1 MRMQIN
7 EFTTNYFVCN
17 FSEQEYLDMLTGF
30 MPSATEKKIIDAF
43 INYLKDRKKISL
55 STLRGMI
62 TKFNRVLYENT
73 MEGVE
78 SYLFFE
84 ENDEEAVKN
93 YLKKFTF
100 ENYADIVSDCLFRM
114 KNNYIGKKSLMLR
127 KKYRN
132 VREML
137 FNRVNRA
144 VTEMVC
150 DIQYVKDADGV
161 FKNKFIENLL
171 KTSIDNLTRRMIYT
185 VLYDRGMNSS
195 KSKSDD
201 PKKPE
206 FVKLDVGRMSDY
218 VYMTELKNLPYNIES
233 LLNAAS
239 TIFCLII
246 NMELRGDLP
255 TFVTTTEKNFYK
267 MTERLSDEI
276 IKRARLDAGIEIVD
290 KLTVDAS
297 HANET
302 TTDTCQPTR
311 SVETICNRKPL
322 PVIKKRVNTDEEI
335 IKKND
340 HENELKVEE

>member
-1 MRMQIN
+1 
-7 EFTTNYFVCN
+7 
-17 FSEQEYLDMLTGF
+17 
-30 MPSATEKKIIDAF
+30 
-43 INYLKDRKKISL
+43 
-55 STLRGMI
+55 MI
-62 TKFNRVLYENT
+62 TKFNRDLYDNT

-84 ENDEEAVKN
+84 DNDEEVVKN

-100 ENYADIVSDCLFRM
+100 EDYADIVSDCLFHM
-114 KNNYIGKKSLMLR
+114 KNKFIGKNSRMLR

-137 FNRVNRA
+137 FNRVNHA

-150 DIQYVKDADGV
+150 DIQYVKDANSV
-161 FKNKFIENLL
+161 FTNKFTEKSL
-171 KTSIDNLTRRMIYT
+171 KISINNLTRRMIYT
-185 VLYDRGMNSS
+185 VLYDRGMNSC

-239 TIFCLII
+239 IIFDLII
-246 NMELRGDLP
+246 NMGLQGYLP

-267 MTERLSDEI
+267 MTEHLSDEI
-276 IKRARLDAGIEIVD
+276 IKRARIDAGIIIVD
-290 KLTVDAS
+290 EPTTATS
-297 HANET
+297 SANET
-302 TTDTCQPTR
+302 NCNYEEEPDT
-311 SVETICNRKPL
+311 S
-322 PVIKKRVNTDEEI
+322 DEE
-335 IKKND
+335 
-340 HENELKVEE
+340 

>member
-1 MRMQIN
+1 MRMKID

-17 FSEQEYLDMLTGF
+17 FTEQEYLDMLTGF
-30 MPSATEKKIIDAF
+30 LPSATEKKIIDAF

-62 TKFNRVLYENT
+62 TKFNRDLYDNT

-84 ENDEEAVKN
+84 DNDEEVVKN

-100 ENYADIVSDCLFRM
+100 EDYADIVSDCLFHM
-114 KNNYIGKKSLMLR
+114 KNKFIGKNSRMLR

-137 FNRVNRA
+137 FNRVNHA

-150 DIQYVKDADGV
+150 DIQYVKDVNSV
-161 FKNKFIENLL
+161 FKNKFTEKSL
-171 KTSIDNLTRRMIYT
+171 KISINNLTRRMIYT
-185 VLYDRGMNSS
+185 VLYDRGMNSC

-206 FVKLDVGRMSDY
+206 FVKLDVCRMSDY

-239 TIFCLII
+239 IIFDLII
-246 NMELRGDLP
+246 NMGLQGYLP

-267 MTERLSDEI
+267 MTEHLSDEI
-276 IKRARLDAGIEIVD
+276 IKRARIDAGIIIVD
-290 KLTVDAS
+290 EPTTATS
-297 HANET
+297 SANET
-302 TTDTCQPTR
+302 NCNYEEEPDT
-311 SVETICNRKPL
+311 S
-322 PVIKKRVNTDEEI
+322 DEE
-335 IKKND
+335 
-340 HENELKVEE
+340 